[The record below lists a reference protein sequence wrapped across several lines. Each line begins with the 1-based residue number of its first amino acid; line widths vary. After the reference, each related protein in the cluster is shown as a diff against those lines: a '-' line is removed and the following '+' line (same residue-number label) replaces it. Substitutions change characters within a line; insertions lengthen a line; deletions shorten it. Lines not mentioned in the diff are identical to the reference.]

1 MEQLFWLNNKNK
13 NYRVAFGTVN
23 GARPEFGRK
32 LKLAATGNEKVAA
45 GFSLRMLMQV

>member
-1 MEQLFWLNNKNK
+1 MEQSFWRSNRNRNC
-13 NYRVAFGTVN
+13 RVAFGIVN